1 MTEETPL
8 DSAKTALDAA
18 GDDDTLRLRFYE
30 RLADAELFLML
41 ASEPTG
47 ENEHIEPRVFTVQG
61 GDYVLVFDREERM
74 VDFAGEITPY
84 AAMSGRAITSMLAGQ
99 GVGLALN
106 PEVAPSSTLIPAE
119 AIDWLAGV
127 LAEQPDQQEEV
138 PEELLPPLD
147 MPELLLQAL
156 DAKLATAA
164 GLARTAYLAAV
175 RYRSGR
181 QGNLLVF
188 TGVAPQAH
196 EALSQA
202 VREALV
208 FSGVEAGEL
217 DVVFLQPDDPA
228 VEVLERVGLR
238 VDLPQPEPASASP
251 DAPGSDPDAPPRLR

>member
-8 DSAKTALDAA
+8 DAAKTALDAA
-18 GDDDTLRLRFYE
+18 GDDDTFRLRFYE

-41 ASEPTG
+41 ASEPAG
-47 ENEHIEPRVFTVQG
+47 EHIEPRVFTVQG

-84 AAMSGRAITSMLAGQ
+84 AAMSGRAIANMLAGQ
-99 GVGLALN
+99 GVGLGLN
-106 PEVAPSSTLIPAE
+106 PEVAPSSTLIPA
-119 AIDWLAGV
+119 AAVDWLAGV

-138 PEELLPPLD
+138 PEELSPPLD

-156 DAKLATAA
+156 DAKLASAA
-164 GLARTAYLAAV
+164 GLARTAYLVGV

-181 QGNLLVF
+181 QGNLLAF

-238 VDLPQPEPASASP
+238 VDLPQPEPAAASP
-251 DAPGSDPDAPPRLR
+251 TAPGSDLDAPPRLR